1 MAYERNQM
9 AFKFQ
14 SLLRLFFFNH
24 YLDLILLN
32 HKVAASSKDQ
42 EELEQK

>member
-1 MAYERNQM
+1 MKEIKWFSN
-9 AFKFQ
+9 
-14 SLLRLFFFNH
+14 FNH